1 MGPTRYEQ
9 GFLLPEEKNLRP
21 GPWHQRESH
30 ALSNHVRDTATQ
42 GCGTTPKTDTACWPR
57 E

>member
-1 MGPTRYEQ
+1 MSKASYYRK
-9 GFLLPEEKNLRP
+9 EKNLRP

-30 ALSNHVRDTATQ
+30 ALSNHVRDTAAQ
-42 GCGTTPKTDTACWPR
+42 GCGTTPETDTACWPR